1 MPIQGGRRRRCT
13 NYGGPV
19 GPTLKI
25 MDKILISRIDC
36 VASIGV
42 TPEERTMKQRLSID
56 VEFLADAA
64 RSAQHD
70 SLRDAID
77 YSKVAAVVLQVCQ
90 SRPFHLIETVAE
102 HLATRLLGDF
112 PMDQVRVLVR
122 KLSPVVEPRVEY
134 VSVEVVRSRADRR
147 NPL

>member
-1 MPIQGGRRRRCT
+1 
-13 NYGGPV
+13 
-19 GPTLKI
+19 

-42 TPEERTMKQRLSID
+42 TQEERTIKQRLSID
-56 VEFLADAA
+56 VEFWTDAA
-64 RSAQHD
+64 RPAQQD
-70 SLRDAID
+70 SLKEAVD
-77 YSKVAAVVLQVCQ
+77 YAKVAAAVMQVCQ

-102 HLATRLLGDF
+102 HLAARILGDF
-112 PMDQVRVLVR
+112 PIVQVRVLVR

-134 VSVEVVRSRADRR
+134 VSVEILRSRPDSR

>member
-1 MPIQGGRRRRCT
+1 M
-13 NYGGPV
+13 
-19 GPTLKI
+19 GPTLKK

-56 VEFLADAA
+56 VEFWTDTARAA
-64 RSAQHD
+64 VQD
-70 SLRDAID
+70 SLKDAVD
-77 YSKVAAVVLQVCQ
+77 YAKVAAVVLQVCQ

-102 HLATRLLGDF
+102 HLAARILGDF
-112 PMDQVRVLVR
+112 PIIQVRVLVR

-134 VSVEVVRSRADRR
+134 VSVEILRNRPDGR

>member
-1 MPIQGGRRRRCT
+1 
-13 NYGGPV
+13 
-19 GPTLKI
+19 

-42 TPEERTMKQRLSID
+42 TQEERTIKQRLSID
-56 VEFLADAA
+56 VEFWADAA
-64 RSAQHD
+64 RAAQQD
-70 SLRDAID
+70 SLKEAVD
-77 YSKVAAVVLQVCQ
+77 YAKVAAVVMQVCQ

-102 HLATRLLGDF
+102 HLAARVLGDF
-112 PMDQVRVLVR
+112 PILQVRVLVR

-134 VSVEVVRSRADRR
+134 VSVEILRSQPDSR